1 MPSDFDGAYE
11 DEFQGSLMEIEP
23 WFKHREP
30 ISLHAPA

>member
-23 WFKHREP
+23 GFKHREP
-30 ISLHAPA
+30 ISLPAPA